1 MTASAVANIA
11 FGKRRHDS
19 RLAFPYLLLNSHAA
33 VSAASS
39 AFVLFDRV
47 RAAGPPGRS
56 ADVGCHG
63 AQARVGTLGRVPVTD

>member
-1 MTASAVANIA
+1 MSPENGSITASAVANIA
-11 FGKRRHDS
+11 LGKRRLDS

-47 RAAGPPGRS
+47 RAAGPS
-56 ADVGCHG
+56 E
-63 AQARVGTLGRVPVTD
+63 